1 MEKIKQLSIFLTNQK
16 GKLYNVLNIL
26 AENNINIRALSLTD
40 TSEFGI
46 LRLIVDDPD
55 KGQEI
60 LEKNNYTIKISSA
73 IGVELND
80 VPGGLSSVLKVLNDN
95 NINLDYLYAFTH
107 EDSDKAI
114 LFLSTHD
121 LDLLINVLKDKSIK
135 IVPSDEIYNL

>member
-55 KGQEI
+55 KGQEL

-121 LDLLINVLKDKSIK
+121 LDLLINVLKEKSIK

>member
-107 EDSDKAI
+107 ENSDKAI

-135 IVPSDEIYNL
+135 IVPSEEIYSL

>member
-121 LDLLINVLKDKSIK
+121 LDLLINVLKEKSIK
-135 IVPSDEIYNL
+135 IVPSEEIYNL

>member
-1 MEKIKQLSIFLTNQK
+1 MEKIKQLSIFLTNHK
-16 GKLYNVLNIL
+16 GKLYSVLNIL

-107 EDSDKAI
+107 ENSDKAI

-121 LDLLINVLKDKSIK
+121 LDLLINVLKEKSIK

>member
-55 KGQEI
+55 KGQEL

-107 EDSDKAI
+107 ENSDKAI

-121 LDLLINVLKDKSIK
+121 LDLLINVLKEKSIK
-135 IVPSDEIYNL
+135 IVPSEEIYNL

>member
-1 MEKIKQLSIFLTNQK
+1 MEKVKQLSIFLTNQK

-26 AENNINIRALSLTD
+26 KENNINIRALSLTD

-46 LRLIVDDPD
+46 LRLIVDCPD
-55 KGQEI
+55 KGKEL

-73 IGVELND
+73 IAVELSD
-80 VPGGLSSVLKVLNDN
+80 TPGGLSSVLKILNDN
-95 NINLDYLYAFTH
+95 NINLDYIYAFTH
-107 EDSDKAI
+107 EYSDKAI

-121 LDLLINVLKDKSIK
+121 LDLLITVLKENSIE